1 MSNFVSFFGLEF
13 NIPSVAFHIGAK
25 PVYWYGIIIALAL
38 ISGWLVSSKI
48 AKSDGLTKD
57 NITDVV
63 LYGAPTAIVF
73 ARLYYV
79 AFSFSDYKDN
89 LWEIFAIWNGG
100 IAIYGAVIGA
110 ALAAYI
116 YARIKKLDWKSV
128 FDVSIIGVILGQCIG
143 RWGNFFNKEA
153 FGCETTLPWK
163 MGLYEHGKLIYVHP
177 TFLYESLWNL
187 IGVFV
192 LIYINRHKKF
202 KGQTFYSYLVW
213 YGIGRFFIEGLRT
226 DSLYLGTFRV
236 SQLLAMVTVII
247 GIILIIINY
256 KKEKSQL

>member
-1 MSNFVSFFGLEF
+1 MSNFVSFLGLKL
-13 NIPSVAFHIGAK
+13 NIPSVAFHIGSK
-25 PVYWYGIIIALAL
+25 PIYWYGIIIALAL
-38 ISGWLVSSKI
+38 VSGWLLSSSI
-48 AKSDGLTKD
+48 AKNDGLTKD
-57 NITDVV
+57 HITDVV

-79 AFSFSDYKDN
+79 IFSFSDYKDN
-89 LWEIFAIWNGG
+89 LWEVFAIWNGG

-116 YARIKKLDWKSV
+116 YARVKKLDWKSI

-153 FGCETTLPWK
+153 FGAETTLPWK
-163 MGLYEHGKLIYVHP
+163 MGLYKYGQLIYVHP

-192 LIYINRHKKF
+192 LLYINRHKKF

-226 DSLYLGTFRV
+226 DSLYLCTFRV
-236 SQLLAMVTVII
+236 SQLLALVTAII

-256 KKEKSQL
+256 KKEKSQS